1 MGFAD
6 DLRNQTVTDQQ
17 RELEWRKQV
26 LAGKD
31 KYVESFRYACR
42 QAAQL
47 GKNSC
52 TLVFAGN
59 YDDNIHDFYIDHYD
73 TAEEIRRYVEE
84 SLRQDG
90 FKKLKT
96 SVERLEGCQTIQR
109 ALMKGLFGP
118 YKYKKKL
125 SYTLRVEAKW

>member
-1 MGFAD
+1 MSFAD

-17 RELEWRKQV
+17 RELEWREEV

-42 QAAQL
+42 QAAKL
-47 GKNSC
+47 GKSSC

-59 YDDNIHDFYIDHYD
+59 YDDNIYDFYIDHYG
-73 TAEEIRRYVEE
+73 TAEEIRHYVEE

-90 FKKLKT
+90 FKRLKT
-96 SVERLEGCQTIQR
+96 SVERIQGRQTVPR
-109 ALMKGLFGP
+109 GLMKGVLGT
-118 YKYKKKL
+118 YKYKKKV